1 MNTLTEADIEQLQK
15 SNRSIELIQR
25 QYEFLIRGTVIE
37 REIEAATLGN
47 GIQKLS
53 LEDEKT
59 ALDLFYNYLNFIDIK
74 SLYFQEQ
81 S

>member
-25 QYEFLIRGTVIE
+25 QYEFLIRGTEIE

-53 LEDEKT
+53 LEEEKT
-59 ALDLFYNYLNFIDIK
+59 TSGPKIIEDLLPMYL
-74 SLYFQEQ
+74 
-81 S
+81 